1 MPLKFK
7 AEFDTPAWLQ
17 AIRDKQRPVAEAAVA
32 ALRDTAANA
41 VQEGR
46 RDIARAGP
54 NFRANW
60 QERLQFLTKGAKREA
75 GEPSLNAEAVVFH
88 KYGIAGV
95 FEHGATLRGKPL
107 IWVPTTRRAPPPGKS
122 GKKLTSAT
130 VRGKPMLFD
139 ANDRNRHR
147 KPLYIGVK
155 QVVVPKK
162 FHITEIVRKHVKQIA
177 AMFFKN
183 FRDN

>member
-1 MPLKFK
+1 VKIVVK
-7 AEFDTPAWLQ
+7 AEPELWADMMRE
-17 AIRDKQRPVAEAAVA
+17 IKRPITEGAVA
-32 ALRDTAANA
+32 ALRETAATS

-46 RDIARAGP
+46 RDIAKAGP

-60 QERLQFLTKGAKREA
+60 QERLQYLTKGAKGKG

-95 FEHGATLRGKPL
+95 FEHGATIRGKPL
-107 IWVPTTRRAPPPGKS
+107 LWIPTTRRAPAPSKS

-130 VRGKPMLFD
+130 VRGRPMLFD
-139 ANDRNRHR
+139 ANDRDRHR

-162 FHITEIVRKHVKQIA
+162 FHITEIVRKNVAKIA
-177 AMFFKN
+177 AVFAKN
-183 FRDN
+183 FKGN

>member
-1 MPLKFK
+1 MKIVVDADPDLWTDMMREIKRPI
-7 AEFDTPAWLQ
+7 AEG
-17 AIRDKQRPVAEAAVA
+17 AVA
-32 ALRDTAANA
+32 ALREVAATS

-46 RDIARAGP
+46 RDIAKAGP

-60 QERLQFLTKGAKREA
+60 QERLQYLTKGAKVSGDA
-75 GEPSLNAEAVVFH
+75 SMDAEAVVFH

-95 FEHGATLRGKPL
+95 FEHGATIRGKPL
-107 IWVPTTRRAPPPGKS
+107 LWIPTTRRAPPPGKS

-139 ANDRNRHR
+139 ANDRNRNR
-147 KPLYIGVK
+147 KPLYIGVR

-162 FHITEIVRKHVKQIA
+162 FHITEIVRKNVTKIA
-177 AMFFKN
+177 AFFAKHFKGN
-183 FRDN
+183 